1 VPDIEIVK
9 TQNFASQQYTNTT
22 IGMKIITFNLNG
34 IRSAISKGLYLWV
47 ESQSPDVLC
56 VQETKAQPDQ
66 IDVLKFKE
74 MGYNSYI
81 FSAEKKG
88 YSGVAI
94 FSKKEPDLVKAGIGI
109 PEFDAEGR
117 LLRVDFGD
125 ITIIDSYFPSGT
137 MGDVRQDV
145 KMKYLAAIQ
154 KFIDE
159 LKKERPNIILAG
171 DYNICH
177 KEIDISNP
185 QNKKGVSGF
194 LPEEREW
201 ITNFLASGFVD
212 SLRVFNTAAEQYTWW
227 SYRSGAKAKNL
238 GWRIDY
244 QMVSEPLAPRLKSA
258 KIFPEVQMSDHCPYQ
273 IEIE

>member
-1 VPDIEIVK
+1 
-9 TQNFASQQYTNTT
+9 
-22 IGMKIITFNLNG
+22 MKIITFNLNG
-34 IRSAISKGLYLWV
+34 IRSAIAKGLYEWV
-47 ESQSPDVLC
+47 EAQSPDVLC

-66 IDVLKFKE
+66 IDILKFKE

-94 FSKKEPDLVKAGIGI
+94 FAKKEPDFVKAGIGI

-125 ITIIDSYFPSGT
+125 ITVIDSYFPSGT

-145 KMKYLAAIQ
+145 KMKYLSAVQ
-154 KFIDE
+154 EFINE
-159 LKKERPNIILAG
+159 LKKKRPNIILAG

-212 SLRVFNTAAEQYTWW
+212 SLRVFNTEAEQYTWW

-244 QMVSEPLAPRLKSA
+244 QMVSEPLASRLKSA
-258 KIFPEVQMSDHCPYQ
+258 TIFPEVQMSDHCPYQ

>member
-1 VPDIEIVK
+1 
-9 TQNFASQQYTNTT
+9 
-22 IGMKIITFNLNG
+22 MKIITFNLNG
-34 IRSAISKGLYLWV
+34 IRSAIAKGLYEWV
-47 ESQSPDVLC
+47 EAQSPDVLC

-66 IDVLKFKE
+66 IDILKFKE
-74 MGYNSYI
+74 MGYNAYI

-94 FSKKEPDLVKAGIGI
+94 FTKKEPDFVKAGIGI

-125 ITIIDSYFPSGT
+125 VTIIDSYFPSGT

-145 KMKYLAAIQ
+145 KMKYLDAVQ

-159 LKKERPNIILAG
+159 LKKERPSIILAG

-212 SLRVFNTAAEQYTWW
+212 SLRVFNTEAEQYTWW